1 VGCEQLWCPCL
12 RQTATLRILGPTDAV
27 REMVPNATKLES
39 KFPRE
44 TAAVAG
50 RSAFG
55 GTLREFHENTPELL
69 NDLLQLLR
77 FQCLGWRV
85 VNSAALWPSQSE

>member
-1 VGCEQLWCPCL
+1 
-12 RQTATLRILGPTDAV
+12 
-27 REMVPNATKLES
+27 MVPNATKLES

-55 GTLREFHENTPELL
+55 GTPREFHENTPGLL

-85 VNSAALWPSQSE
+85 VNSAADSGRVNQSDNHARYLFYMNQR